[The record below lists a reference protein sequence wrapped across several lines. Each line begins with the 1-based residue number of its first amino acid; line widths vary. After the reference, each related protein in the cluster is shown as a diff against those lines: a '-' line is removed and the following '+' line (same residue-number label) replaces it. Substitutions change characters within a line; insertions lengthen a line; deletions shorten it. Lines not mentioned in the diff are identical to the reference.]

1 MITRNSR
8 VQSQQLILLLWQS
21 YYFQLVHGTY
31 LLLTWTGYKYHS
43 ITATASRV
51 MLKEEKEQKNRL
63 GYDEVGDIG
72 MHASWMVCGFK

>member
-1 MITRNSR
+1 
-8 VQSQQLILLLWQS
+8 
-21 YYFQLVHGTY
+21 
-31 LLLTWTGYKYHS
+31 
-43 ITATASRV
+43 